1 MRSLIMA
8 AILAVSVC
16 LGLKAQIY
24 NNFME
29 AGKTAYLE
37 NNYPLA
43 SYFYEEALRH
53 IPADSLIEIYLSD
66 ARLRDANFYS
76 GKYDDA
82 LRYGKRVIDDLG
94 RLELTGTYRS
104 LEDSLMVA
112 NICAER
118 GDSLKAVRYADEVFG
133 KALHSDL
140 SWQEKMQLSK
150 VGGIIMS
157 HLGNWPMAESMYVL
171 ARDIA
176 KQYAPGW
183 ETINAINLH
192 GNSLY
197 HIGKYEEA
205 LKAYEEQT
213 EAAREAFGIDSRE
226 YHWAR
231 YCVANMLAFMDRID
245 DGAAVY
251 REVIAW
257 YRDRMLNQLRT
268 APSTERARY
277 LGNMIELLENAI
289 PFGVKAKYNRD
300 EFTALAYE
308 CLLLTKGL
316 LLATEK
322 STEMIIRENGT
333 DAERADI
340 TALYELKS
348 KLADLLAD
356 PTCDPKDVLNTY
368 ARVKTLDV
376 NLANAAA
383 RYGDNTEFAAVGYEE
398 VRNSLKDGEVLLDFA
413 DFKPKS
419 KPRQYVCY
427 EIRRDRKYPEVHFV
441 CDGARLDSLLA
452 LERGRWGNL
461 YTGEAGEDMASIVG
475 EPLSRIIK
483 DAETVY
489 YVPSGVFHKLA
500 VEAIPL
506 GERRLGD
513 MHAFRRL
520 SSARE
525 LAAADAADGFDSAC
539 IYGGLTYG
547 ADIKPLVRSAQEVE
561 DISATLGGVVDT
573 RVRMADKGTK
583 ESFMQLGGEAPD
595 IVHLSTHGFHYTP
608 ADPNLPVSLQG
619 YDDAMALSGLV
630 MSGGS
635 LSSRRGLLTAAEVAR
650 CDLSDTAIAC
660 LASCD
665 SGPGEVTSEGIYGLL
680 RAFKKAGARTVVM
693 SLWKASDVAT
703 ECFMTNFYADLVNGS
718 RDRHKA
724 FLFARDE
731 VRRQYPS
738 PFYWA
743 GFTMVD

>member
-213 EAAREAFGIDSRE
+213 EEAREAFGIDSRE

-322 STEMIIRENGT
+322 STETKIRAKGT
-333 DAERADI
+333 DAERADSD
-340 TALYELKS
+340 AS
-348 KLADLLAD
+348 
-356 PTCDPKDVLNTY
+356 
-368 ARVKTLDV
+368 
-376 NLANAAA
+376 
-383 RYGDNTEFAAVGYEE
+383 VGYEE

-427 EIRRDRKYPEVHFV
+427 EIRRDSKYPEVHFV

-461 YTGEAGEDMASIVG
+461 YTGEAGVDMASIVG

-500 VEAIPL
+500 LEAIPL

-665 SGPGEVTSEGIYGLL
+665 SGQGEVTSEGIYGLL

-724 FLFARDE
+724 FRFARDE

>member
-94 RLELTGTYRS
+94 RLGLTGTYRS

-133 KALHSDL
+133 KALHKDL

-257 YRDRMLNQLRT
+257 YRDRMLNQLRA

-277 LGNMIELLENAI
+277 LDNMIDLLQGAI
-289 PFGVKAKYNRD
+289 PFGVEAKYNSD

-322 STEMIIRENGT
+322 STETIIRAKGT

-340 TALYELKS
+340 AALYELKS

-356 PTCDPKDVLNTY
+356 PSADPKDVLNTY

-452 LERGRWGNL
+452 LERGMWGNI

-506 GERRLGD
+506 GERWLGD
-513 MHAFRRL
+513 THAFRRL

-525 LAAADAADGFDSAC
+525 LAAADAADGFGSAC

-595 IVHLSTHGFHYTP
+595 IIHFSTHGFHYTP
-608 ADPNLPVSLQG
+608 ADPNLPVSLRG

-665 SGPGEVTSEGIYGLL
+665 SGQGEVTSEGIYGLQ

-703 ECFMTNFYADLVNGS
+703 KCFMTNFYADLVNGS